1 MLEDLNLNIY
11 WYGNRK
17 FYFVIYI
24 SFLLTFFISSGSSAD
39 GKPVYLNEIWPLRNE
54 IQAVEQKYV
63 IPSLFRDVY
72 AKIETGSP
80 NWAQLKAPEG
90 KLYPWDPS
98 STYIKKPP
106 FFENMTKVGIR
117 YTTCMCSI
125 YYHHYDIAFAS
136 ISF

>member
-1 MLEDLNLNIY
+1 MLEDRNLSIY

-17 FYFVIYI
+17 FDIVMYI
-24 SFLLTFFISSGSSAD
+24 PFLFTFFIFSGSSAD
-39 GKPVYLNEIWPLRNE
+39 GKPVYLHEIWPLRTE

-80 NWAQLKAPEG
+80 NWAQLKAPDG

-106 FFENMTKVGIR
+106 FFENMTKVGRR

-125 YYHHYDIAFAS
+125 YCHHYDIMFAT
-136 ISF
+136 ILF